1 MDREP
6 ETEQAHTTQ

>member
-6 ETEQAHTTQ
+6 EP